1 MNWQDPEADI
11 DRAEWQAQELGLAHS
26 RQAVD
31 GRPDDPLIERYRYIA
46 DRLARPAPMGLPHSF
61 ASDTSHLIATGQ
73 PELEIA
79 TRRYEQWM
87 RLGLLAILGA
97 TAAGCCIVFGMRWL
111 EAGPLLHALAGQV
124 PGWLILVIA
133 CIGISALIPRKI

>member
-1 MNWQDPEADI
+1 MNRQDPVDDI
-11 DRAEWQAQELGLAHS
+11 DSAEWQAQELGFAHS

-31 GRPDDPLIERYRYIA
+31 GGPDDPLVERYRYIA

-61 ASDTSHLIATGQ
+61 VSDTSHLIATGQ

-87 RLGLLAILGA
+87 RLGLLATLGVA
-97 TAAGCCIVFGMRWL
+97 AAGCCIAFGTRWL
-111 EAGPLLHALAGQV
+111 EAELLLRALAGQV
-124 PGWLILVIA
+124 PGWLVLVIA
-133 CIGISALIPRKI
+133 CIGVSALLPRKI